1 MADLIDLKVRP
12 LTAQRWHDFET
23 LFGPRG
29 ACAGCWCIFWKLS
42 AQDFDAGRYARNKA
56 AQKSIVAAGEV
67 PGLLAYLGHQA
78 VGWIAVQPRASYPR
92 LGRSRLLKPADG
104 RAEWSITCFF
114 VRRDVRGRGVSG
126 ALVKAAVA
134 HVAKLGGKIVEAY
147 PVDALKGRLPAVSA
161 YTGLAASFRKLG
173 LQEVARNAPGRP
185 ILRLTTGD

>member
-1 MADLIDLKVRP
+1 
-12 LTAQRWHDFET
+12 
-23 LFGPRG
+23 
-29 ACAGCWCIFWKLS
+29 
-42 AQDFDAGRYARNKA
+42 
-56 AQKSIVAAGEV
+56 
-67 PGLLAYLGHQA
+67 
-78 VGWIAVQPRASYPR
+78 
-92 LGRSRLLKPADG
+92 LLKPADG